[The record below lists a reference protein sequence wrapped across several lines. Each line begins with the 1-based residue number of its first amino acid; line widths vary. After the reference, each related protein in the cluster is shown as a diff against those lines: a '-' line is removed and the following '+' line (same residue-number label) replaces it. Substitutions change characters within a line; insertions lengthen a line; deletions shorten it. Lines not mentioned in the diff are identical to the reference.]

1 MYAHTIID
9 MWYVFVYYYNESVK
23 TFRINFFFLYTD
35 NEFEK
40 MSYDF
45 KIFFYHVIY
54 ISF

>member
-1 MYAHTIID
+1 MFSFIIITK
-9 MWYVFVYYYNESVK
+9 VLKLLEL
-23 TFRINFFFLYTD
+23 IFFFLYTD